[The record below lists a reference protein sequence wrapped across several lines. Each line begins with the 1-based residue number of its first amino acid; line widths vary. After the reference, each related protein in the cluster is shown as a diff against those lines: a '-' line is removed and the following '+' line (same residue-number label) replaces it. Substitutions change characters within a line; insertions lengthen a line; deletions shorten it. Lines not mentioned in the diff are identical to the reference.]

1 MKQSLNGRY
10 KRRIIPV
17 LILVIAVTIM
27 SSLFACSGVKTE
39 NTGSFPEERY
49 DTIAEN
55 GQVIAFSETM
65 AFTTASLYEAKNNG
79 QDGVHVTLIATV
91 YPENAEN
98 QNVGWS
104 IAWSED
110 SPLKSSPVGDY
121 LTGTADQ
128 NDSRKFYATCKQ
140 AFLNNKIII
149 TVTTEEGGFTA
160 TCTVS
165 FIGLAESLNVTSS
178 TANSTR
184 TDKRGE
190 YYAMN
195 KDTSYTFNIA
205 ATNSWGV
212 VGALDLEV
220 VLGGNGELYFGDVMT
235 DENSASTWRN
245 VTLQSIASRIDK
257 YASAS
262 ITGNTL
268 TITMGKYYVE
278 DNQSQYTYK
287 YNNGGIEWDED
298 HINYY
303 VLDNF
308 YDNGTFNWDTCETDY
323 DTKATENF
331 ERLESIYFTA
341 TVRDKLSGVSV
352 TIPFYFRVSVESVS
366 VNNTTASIN

>member
-1 MKQSLNGRY
+1 MKQSLIGRY
-10 KRRIIPV
+10 KRRVIPV

-39 NTGSFPEERY
+39 NTGSLPEERY

-79 QDGVHVTLIATV
+79 QDGIHVTLIATV

-121 LTGTADQ
+121 LAGTADQ

-178 TANSTR
+178 TANLTR

-195 KDTSYTFNIA
+195 KDTSYTFNIDA
-205 ATNSWGV
+205 ANSWGV

-235 DENSASTWRN
+235 DENSVSTWRN

-366 VNNTTASIN
+366 VNNSTASIN